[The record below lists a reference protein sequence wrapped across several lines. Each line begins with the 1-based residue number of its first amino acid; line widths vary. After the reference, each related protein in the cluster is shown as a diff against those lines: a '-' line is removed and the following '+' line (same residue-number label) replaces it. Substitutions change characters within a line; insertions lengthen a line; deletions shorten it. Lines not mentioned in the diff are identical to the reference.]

1 MKERIYI
8 QNRSALIKLGA
19 LLLSTLLFAS
29 SCGSSNSESNPD
41 DLSSPQLAESED
53 LVVEE
58 TGPTSTTTSVS
69 QTVTTTAQVVT
80 TTTQSAAAS
89 STFNEQELEALT
101 ANYLWMESSEAVESL
116 QEILDLAADGIYGS
130 QTRRAHHSLLIE
142 EMLPTSGIPD
152 CGPMIKSDRSFMQIP
167 IGTSKSETVEL
178 IAATCGEGMA
188 QPGARGATWQQPEG
202 VNGPAISWETLRV
215 GSPSGE
221 KYWVRVVFAEATTE
235 GTGSITDEDWLVGWS
250 YVNGLKGNPSAGTSA
265 TSNLAY
271 EIQPEGALFPRGVE
285 LGMTTEETLERL
297 DLSNE
302 DLQIGTYARPGDA
315 SGCWDQMIL
324 WGSSPNWSEGVYLE
338 PLGIS
343 GTVMNESY
351 LFFDD
356 GALAGWSVMVNGFPE
371 CDGLG
376 DH

>member
-19 LLLSTLLFAS
+19 LLLYTLLFAS

-58 TGPTSTTTSVS
+58 TGPTSTTTSIS

-142 EMLPTSGIPD
+142 
-152 CGPMIKSDRSFMQIP
+152 
-167 IGTSKSETVEL
+167 
-178 IAATCGEGMA
+178 
-188 QPGARGATWQQPEG
+188 
-202 VNGPAISWETLRV
+202 
-215 GSPSGE
+215 
-221 KYWVRVVFAEATTE
+221 
-235 GTGSITDEDWLVGWS
+235 
-250 YVNGLKGNPSAGTSA
+250 
-265 TSNLAY
+265 
-271 EIQPEGALFPRGVE
+271 
-285 LGMTTEETLERL
+285 
-297 DLSNE
+297 
-302 DLQIGTYARPGDA
+302 
-315 SGCWDQMIL
+315 
-324 WGSSPNWSEGVYLE
+324 
-338 PLGIS
+338 
-343 GTVMNESY
+343 
-351 LFFDD
+351 
-356 GALAGWSVMVNGFPE
+356 
-371 CDGLG
+371 
-376 DH
+376 